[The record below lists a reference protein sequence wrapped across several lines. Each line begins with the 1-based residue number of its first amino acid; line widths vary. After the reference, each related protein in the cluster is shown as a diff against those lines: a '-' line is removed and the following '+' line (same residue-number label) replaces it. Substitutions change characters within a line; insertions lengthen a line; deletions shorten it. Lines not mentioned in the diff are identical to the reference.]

1 VLLVWVLAPRP
12 ASGLMKFLMSAACSI
27 EGGEGEGS
35 GRLVAGSA
43 SSFRIDE
50 GSDVGRMLYQRR

>member
-1 VLLVWVLAPRP
+1 
-12 ASGLMKFLMSAACSI
+12 MKFLMSAACCI

-35 GRLVAGSA
+35 GRLGAGSG

-50 GSDVGRMLYQRR
+50 GYDISRVFHRRR